1 MAKKETAVKAEY
13 KVLGDKF
20 KEKKAANEALA
31 AIHGKGFKGA
41 GLMVKGAEFIILHGT
56 YKTLAIANANA
67 AAITKAGF
75 KAAVEE

>member
-1 MAKKETAVKAEY
+1 MAKKETTAKAEY

-20 KEKKAANEALA
+20 KEKKAAQEVLA
-31 AIHGKGFKGA
+31 AIHGKGFKGT
-41 GLMVKGAEFIILHGT
+41 GLMVKGTEFIILYGT